1 MKVILCC
8 LVLFILLACPVSAV
22 ISPIP
27 AATKVAIAIPTVTP
41 KPTLEIAGSRTL
53 QTTTTPAQHT
63 FYIFKMTS
71 NPSGAQ
77 VFVMGNATDTF
88 TPWVETIPYT
98 YHMPYPM
105 IFVLKYPGYEDY
117 FFEPVTFAG
126 ENITLHA
133 DMVPLPVTTPSVT
146 SQATVVQPT
155 GTIPQN
161 QATTPQSTQGQAA
174 ATGTQAQVIGSSGS
188 LSVTTT
194 PSGAEI
200 FIDNE
205 MKGVSPAIISGLSAG
220 THSLG
225 IVKEGYRNISTTISI
240 DPGQVREYSTG
251 LIESTS
257 TPEAPGF
264 SALLAIAVLSA
275 ILIIGKRER

>member
-1 MKVILCC
+1 MAHSKGALIILH
-8 LVLFILLACPVSAV
+8 PQ
-22 ISPIP
+22 
-27 AATKVAIAIPTVTP
+27 TV
-41 KPTLEIAGSRTL
+41 
-53 QTTTTPAQHT
+53 
-63 FYIFKMTS
+63 M
-71 NPSGAQ
+71 
-77 VFVMGNATDTF
+77 
-88 TPWVETIPYT
+88 
-98 YHMPYPM
+98 
-105 IFVLKYPGYEDY
+105 LKYPGYEDY
-117 FFEPVTFAG
+117 IFEPYTLTG
-126 ENITLHA
+126 SNITLHA

-146 SQATVVQPT
+146 SQATVVQST
-155 GTIPQN
+155 GTIPQD

-275 ILIIGKRER
+275 ILIIGKREK